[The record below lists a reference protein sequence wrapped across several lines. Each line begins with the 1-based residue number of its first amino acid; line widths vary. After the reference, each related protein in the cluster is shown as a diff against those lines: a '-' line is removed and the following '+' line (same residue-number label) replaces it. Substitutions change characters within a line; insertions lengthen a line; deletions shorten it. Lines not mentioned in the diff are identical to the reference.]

1 MILDLNLLRL
11 VQKLILISSYSQ
23 MIKWDEVF
31 CCFVWGEAS
40 FKSRHC
46 KCCLTDYWDC
56 SEILHFESL
65 KLSDEI
71 INWIQNYS
79 VTRSFCHTIPWAV
92 AFGTDFSLLICP
104 PPFKHD
110 WMFKFNLYGSRL
122 PSRGSYHCWESKNLI
137 V

>member
-1 MILDLNLLRL
+1 M
-11 VQKLILISSYSQ
+11 Q

-40 FKSRHC
+40 FKSMYC

-71 INWIQNYS
+71 INWIQNYN

-92 AFGTDFSLLICP
+92 DFGTDFSLLICP
-104 PPFKHD
+104 PHFKCD
-110 WMFKFNLYGSRL
+110 WMFKFNLYTSRL
-122 PSRGSYHCWESKNLI
+122 PSRGHTVAESLRIWWSRGMVTTKNESPSE
-137 V
+137 